1 LSGGQLS
8 GVLDT
13 YDRVL
18 DSKGNGVNIPQPG
31 AGWKTKVEM
40 ESGRQ
45 KKRGKV
51 FNLFHVFFFP
61 TSHLFFYSF
70 PRSGFFFLFDPLKNK
85 NNQKTKKKQQ
95 TNLKKKWNKKMEK
108 KNKKKEKQRKKVGKK
123 WERNK
128 IRTERKQAKESKKKK
143 QNQNKKR
150 EREAP

>member
-51 FNLFHVFFFP
+51 FNLFHVFFFFSP

-123 WERNK
+123 MR
-128 IRTERKQAKESKKKK
+128 KK
-143 QNQNKKR
+143 QNKNWKETSKR
-150 EREAP
+150 K